1 MIEMLEGAAFGER
14 SISESAAEQLINQ
27 AFGLLGSVPPDFA
40 CIEAP
45 RCARLGEPFTG
56 PTYP

>member
-1 MIEMLEGAAFGER
+1 MLEGAAFGDR
-14 SISESAAEQLINQ
+14 SISEPAAEQLINQ